1 MSIPSVSSTPA
12 HSAPRHKNDP
22 HNFPRNSHV
31 SLRRESEFCDTT
43 HWDELARQHL
53 GRYNLPAWSVPCDT
67 DAMRRWLDRL
77 DLNERDHLRVT
88 ATSLDDFI
96 AMNPAWPLRAWIG
109 LMLEIRDGQQ

>member
-1 MSIPSVSSTPA
+1 
-12 HSAPRHKNDP
+12 
-22 HNFPRNSHV
+22 
-31 SLRRESEFCDTT
+31 
-43 HWDELARQHL
+43 
-53 GRYNLPAWSVPCDT
+53 
-67 DAMRRWLDRL
+67 MRRWLDRL